1 MNSGFSEF
9 KTLNASYFSLT
20 GLILTNGLP
29 CYTVILLHSLEDS
42 PCLIPSSLLSLH
54 KIPSKPAAVHPGC
67 STHLICTLQ
76 AVSQQYKKWLIVPLI
91 VAPDGISLGD
101 LLSAKHLHLN
111 INHWLR

>member
-42 PCLIPSSLLSLH
+42 PRLLIPSSLHCLH
-54 KIPSKPAAVHPGC
+54 RIPSKPATVHPGY
-67 STHLICTLQ
+67 STWLICTLKL
-76 AVSQQYKKWLIVPLI
+76 VSQQYKKWLIVPLI
-91 VAPDGISLGD
+91 VAPDGLSLGD
-101 LLSAKHLHLN
+101 LLSAKS
-111 INHWLR
+111 ICI

>member
-42 PCLIPSSLLSLH
+42 PCLLIPSSLLSLH
-54 KIPSKPAAVHPGC
+54 KIPSKPATVHPGC

-76 AVSQQYKKWLIVPLI
+76 AVSQQYKKRLIVPLI

-101 LLSAKHLHLN
+101 LLSAKS
-111 INHWLR
+111 ICI